1 MLFAFHAVVT
11 VSFAQSSFTVEED
24 STIIQPLLTLSN
36 PSSFIETIQVIS
48 TNISATGTYICIL
61 Q

>member
-11 VSFAQSSFTVEED
+11 VRFAQSSYTVEED
-24 STIIQPLLTLSN
+24 SRIIQPLLTLSD

-48 TNISATGTYICIL
+48 ANVSATGTYICIL

>member
-11 VSFAQSSFTVEED
+11 VRFAQSSYTVEED
-24 STIIQPLLTLSN
+24 SRIIQPLLTLSN

-48 TNISATGTYICIL
+48 TNVSATGMYICIL